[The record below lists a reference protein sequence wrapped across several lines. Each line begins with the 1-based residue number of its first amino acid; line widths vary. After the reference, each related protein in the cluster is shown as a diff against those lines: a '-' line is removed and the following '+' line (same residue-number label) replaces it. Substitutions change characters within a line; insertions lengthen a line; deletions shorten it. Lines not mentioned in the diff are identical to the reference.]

1 MWQLAEETAWL
12 AQILSS
18 RAGVYLLGV
27 DWRGAEMVFLQLGKD
42 SEGDDD
48 LEKVVTVVLELELG
62 QPGLAEQD
70 SQRGRWVDGGFG

>member
-1 MWQLAEETAWL
+1 
-12 AQILSS
+12 
-18 RAGVYLLGV
+18 
-27 DWRGAEMVFLQLGKD
+27 MVFLQLGKD